1 MWCEYGKGNSN
12 PFFKVM
18 WKQKTKNKSQICFSK
33 WGEKGNTKTLIQ
45 LPFSKWGK
53 SAKWNSNAF
62 FKVWQKR
69 KSNLLFIVT
78 GVDKQWKWKWNSAL
92 QGWKKKK
99 KNEIWIP
106 FSHAIEK
113 RLGLR
118 YTHWFPYDRYGRW
131 DRWLFSDMAWDS
143 NYSHSGWETVSRSRC
158 FLVCFLGRDNQ
169 RLWRKGYAASYNAVV
184 WWRWE

>member
-18 WKQKTKNKSQICFSK
+18 WKQKTKNESQICFSK

-62 FKVWQKR
+62 FKVWQKTKI
-69 KSNLLFIVT
+69 KSAFHCHRGRQKMKMEMEFCFTRL
-78 GVDKQWKWKWNSAL
+78 
-92 QGWKKKK
+92 KKKRK

-113 RLGLR
+113 RLALR
-118 YTHWFPYDRYGRW
+118 YTHWFPYDHYDRW

-158 FLVCFLGRDNQ
+158 FLVCF
-169 RLWRKGYAASYNAVV
+169 
-184 WWRWE
+184 